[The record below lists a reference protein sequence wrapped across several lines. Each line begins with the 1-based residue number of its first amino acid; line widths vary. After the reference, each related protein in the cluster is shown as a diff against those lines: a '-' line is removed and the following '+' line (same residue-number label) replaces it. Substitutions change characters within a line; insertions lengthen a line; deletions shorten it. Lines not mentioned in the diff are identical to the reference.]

1 VRCSCGGFITAQ
13 QKRCRKCAVEF
24 ARGIDTDRFEMA
36 DSGPQEQEEIPPV
49 LPPVKKKQE
58 TTARFNP
65 NAYQAINM
73 AEVWAADRRRR
84 RFWRITFIVS
94 LILLTIMA
102 LVWYRYR

>member
-1 VRCSCGGFITAQ
+1 MS
-13 QKRCRKCAVEF
+13 
-24 ARGIDTDRFEMA
+24 
-36 DSGPQEQEEIPPV
+36 
-49 LPPVKKKQE
+49 E
-58 TTARFNP
+58 TTKRFDANK
-65 NAYQAINM
+65 YQRINM